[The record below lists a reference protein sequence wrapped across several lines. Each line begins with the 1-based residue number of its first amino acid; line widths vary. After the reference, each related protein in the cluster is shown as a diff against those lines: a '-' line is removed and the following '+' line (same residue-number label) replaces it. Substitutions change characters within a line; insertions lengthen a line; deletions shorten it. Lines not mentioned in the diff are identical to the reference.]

1 MKILYGVQGTGNGH
15 LTRARAMARAL
26 ARYPQ
31 VQVDWLFSG
40 RERGDF
46 FDMECFGAWQW
57 RRGLSFATRAGRV
70 RPLATLRQLSPGE
83 FLRDMRELDLDGY
96 DRVVSDFEPVTA
108 WAARRQRRDCIGLGH
123 QYALVPGVPRSRRN
137 LVGSLVLRACAPV
150 GTRIGLHWH
159 HFGHPLL
166 PPIVD
171 ADARPAGGAARAS
184 PREALVYLPFED
196 PERVIALLRA
206 IPGWRFAMFGPGLV
220 GEQRGN
226 VATHPVGRATFVAAL
241 ERASHIVC
249 NCGFELISEALCHG
263 KRILAKPLAGQM
275 EQVSNALALQALGFA
290 RIARQLDPQV
300 IGDFLALETT
310 PPRSDWPDVAA
321 AIAAW
326 LVEGGEPL
334 EAVSERLWRECG
346 MAGPRGC
353 ADATGGQEA
362 LRAPA

>member
-1 MKILYGVQGTGNGH
+1 MRILYGVQGTGNGH

-40 RERGDF
+40 RERGEF

-83 FLRDMRELDLDGY
+83 FLRDVRALELDAY

-108 WAARRQRRDCIGLGH
+108 WAARGQRRDCIGLGH
-123 QYALVPGVPRSRRN
+123 QYALVPGVPRSRRH

-159 HFGHPLL
+159 HFGRAIL

-171 ADARPAGGAARAS
+171 ADARPAPLPAPAP

-196 PERVIALLRA
+196 PERVITLLRA
-206 IPGWRFAMFGPGLV
+206 IPGWRFAMFGPGLRD
-220 GEQRGN
+220 EQRGN
-226 VATHPVGRATFVAAL
+226 VATHPLGRASFVAAL

-263 KRILAKPLAGQM
+263 KRILARPLAGQV
-275 EQVSNALALQALGFA
+275 EQVSNALALQALGLA
-290 RIARQLDPQV
+290 RIAPRLDPQL
-300 IGDFLALETT
+300 IGDFLAQEAT
-310 PPRSDWPDVAA
+310 PPRANWPDVAA

-334 EAVSERLWRECG
+334 DSVSERLWRECG
-346 MAGPRGC
+346 MSGPRGR
-353 ADATGGQEA
+353 AEEVAGRAA